1 MVTINLLNGDCRVM
15 LKSLE
20 DNSIDSIVCDPPYG
34 LSKEPDMVEVL
45 KHWLAGDD
53 YTHKSNGFMG
63 KTWDSFVPGPSIW
76 KECLRVLKPGGYMLA
91 FFGTRTYDIGT
102 LAIRL
107 AGFEIRDQLA
117 WVFGSGFPKSMAV
130 DKAIDKHFKA
140 DRTVKKGVKQ
150 GHEEFANRTTKG
162 HLSGDGKNEGWK
174 RPWMEEDDAN
184 DYHYDF
190 EPATDEAKQWVGWG
204 TALKPAYEPIV
215 MARKPLIGTVAE
227 NVLKHGVG
235 GINIDATRIPI
246 NPEIDDPRLGGNG
259 TWKTEGMA
267 KNVYEGGYAGVPN
280 TSSSLGRFPANLLH
294 DNSDEVVELFPQSK
308 GQQGDVK
315 GTEKSHTG
323 QNGIYNEYGRVES
336 QKRGDSGSAARFFY
350 CAKTSKSDRNEGLD
364 DFEEKSVGGKGN
376 GIRRI
381 CSTCGT
387 SSLEAHLCNCTVKD
401 WINPETKKNNHPTV
415 KPTELMKYLIKL
427 VTPPNGIILDPF
439 MGSGSTGK
447 AAVMEGFNFVG
458 VEMQKEYYD
467 IAEARIKN
475 AMLPKIE
482 KPKVKKE
489 KKPKSTTI
497 LPSTLFE

>member
-1 MVTINLLNGDCRVM
+1 
-15 LKSLE
+15 
-20 DNSIDSIVCDPPYG
+20 
-34 LSKEPDMVEVL
+34 
-45 KHWLAGDD
+45 
-53 YTHKSNGFMG
+53 
-63 KTWDSFVPGPSIW
+63 
-76 KECLRVLKPGGYMLA
+76 
-91 FFGTRTYDIGT
+91 
-102 LAIRL
+102 
-107 AGFEIRDQLA
+107 
-117 WVFGSGFPKSMAV
+117 
-130 DKAIDKHFKA
+130 
-140 DRTVKKGVKQ
+140 
-150 GHEEFANRTTKG
+150 
-162 HLSGDGKNEGWK
+162 
-174 RPWMEEDDAN
+174 
-184 DYHYDF
+184 
-190 EPATDEAKQWVGWG
+190 
-204 TALKPAYEPIV
+204 
-215 MARKPLIGTVAE
+215 
-227 NVLKHGVG
+227 
-235 GINIDATRIPI
+235 
-246 NPEIDDPRLGGNG
+246 
-259 TWKTEGMA
+259 MA
-267 KNVYEGGYAGVPN
+267 KNVYGEYAGVPN

-350 CAKTSKSDRNEGLD
+350 CAKTSTSDRNEGLD

-447 AAVMEGFNFVG
+447 AAVMEGFNFIG